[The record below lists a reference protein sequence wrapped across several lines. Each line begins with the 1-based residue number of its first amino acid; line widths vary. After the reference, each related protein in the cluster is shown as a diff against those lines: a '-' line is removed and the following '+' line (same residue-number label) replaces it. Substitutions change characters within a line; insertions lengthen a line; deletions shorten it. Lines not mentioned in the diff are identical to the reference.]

1 MTAPASNYS
10 RYKMLSFLLFL
21 AAFYLSFYFSLNF
34 NPFSDDQTFLEA
46 ATSGTPLLQYLSE
59 RYYTWT
65 GRIAIESIMFLTIAT
80 PSLWKLAIP
89 TFLLL
94 AAYSTWKSFLSDKID
109 YNHGIPL
116 CLFFLLL
123 INPAILGTTVFYVT
137 GFYNYLLPIS
147 CGLFATAI
155 FIRPKNFSTVEK
167 FIAIPLAFI
176 ASQSEQVG
184 ISMIGAFTAFLIW
197 DHKNL
202 ITFRVTLYLVVS
214 AGFTLLITAP
224 GNYLRLASEVLYMPE
239 FKDYSFLRKVL
250 TGFDVFN
257 AHYVDPGNLYPKAIA
272 LLLVLLSIGKNFAF
286 KRTALILLMCG
297 AFQGGI
303 FSYIFLTGDNEYYSI
318 RYLSSGFGL
327 AYFSSYTLSITSLIS
342 MIYIMRKTLNASS
355 AFYLGALLVL
365 LHTGATTIVGLSPTA
380 YESGSR
386 VLLTGDIISL
396 VLICLLLKNTIECY
410 SNRISK
416 LPKIC

>member
-1 MTAPASNYS
+1 MPAQTNNCS

-21 AAFYLSFYFSLNF
+21 AALYLSFYFSLNI
-34 NPFSDDQTFLEA
+34 NPFSDDKTFLET
-46 ATSGTPLLQYLSE
+46 ATSGMSPLQYLSE

-65 GRIAIESIMFLTIAT
+65 GRIAIESIMFATIAT
-80 PSLWKLAIP
+80 PLLWKLAIP
-89 TFLLL
+89 TALLL

-109 YNHGIPL
+109 YHYGIPL

-123 INPAILGTTVFYVT
+123 INPVILGSTVFYVT

-155 FIRPKNFSTVEK
+155 FIRPTAFSSVEK
-167 FIAIPLAFI
+167 LIAIPLAFI

-184 ISMIGAFTAFLIW
+184 ISMIGLFTASLIW
-197 DHKNL
+197 NHRNL
-202 ITFRVTLYLVVS
+202 ITFRVMLYLVVS
-214 AGFTLLITAP
+214 AGFTLLLTAP
-224 GNYLRLASEVLYMPE
+224 GNYLRLATEVLYMPE

-257 AHYVDPGNLYPKAIA
+257 AHYIEPGNLYPKAIA
-272 LLLVLLSIGKNFAF
+272 LLLALLTIGKNFAL
-286 KRTALILLMCG
+286 KRTALILIICG
-297 AFQGGI
+297 VFQGGI

-327 AYFSSYTLSITSLIS
+327 AYFASYTLSITSLVS
-342 MIYIMRKTLNASS
+342 MIYIMRKTLDQNSE
-355 AFYLGALLVL
+355 FYLGALLVL
-365 LHTGATTIVGLSPTA
+365 LHTGVTTIVGLSPTA

-386 VLLTGDIISL
+386 VLLAGDIANL
-396 VLICLLLKNTIECY
+396 MLICLLLRNVMECH
-410 SNRISK
+410 STSLLK
-416 LPKIC
+416 LPQNS